1 MSACVLCKR
10 IAKIAVGTV
19 DRGCTE
25 AEAEAARIRLAQL
38 KAVHDPDACAGR
50 MRPFSGFFASAE
62 AEDLWNEILRRTGE
76 EVKAACVRWE
86 AERNARTRQQ
96 AESDDWQR
104 RTAKARRKRKK
115 KDKSETLEEMFKR
128 WAREAKRE
136 GRSTARDT
144 NANRAAEFAREWERD
159 PQGVESNQTELG
171 KKYGLSA
178 IAVGNLLKDAGLK
191 DRTTGDATPRAVEEG
206 FAVATPLKDG
216 KPFFVWNVE
225 KVGGLIAERHEPLSK
240 VDFWVNEVMVDL
252 KKINEAWEAGDDK
265 AACVMLDLLYDAVPK
280 DVAAE
285 VRLRTEQFADTP
297 PAASR
302 PPIDEAIHAPWED

>member
-1 MSACVLCKR
+1 MSACVLCER
-10 IAKIAVGTV
+10 IAKIAVRTV

-25 AEAEAARIRLAQL
+25 AEAEAARIKLAQL

-76 EVKAACVRWE
+76 EVKAACARWE

-115 KDKSETLEEMFKR
+115 KDKPETLEEMFKR

-159 PQGVESNQTELG
+159 PQGVESKTVKG
-171 KKYGLSA
+171 VAYTVKK
-178 IAVGNLLKDAGLK
+178 K
-191 DRTTGDATPRAVEEG
+191 
-206 FAVATPLKDG
+206 
-216 KPFFVWNVE
+216 
-225 KVGGLIAERHEPLSK
+225 GGRWH
-240 VDFWVNEVMVDL
+240 
-252 KKINEAWEAGDDK
+252 
-265 AACVMLDLLYDAVPK
+265 
-280 DVAAE
+280 
-285 VRLRTEQFADTP
+285 
-297 PAASR
+297 ASR
-302 PPIDEAIHAPWED
+302 DGQYLARTFRTSVEAKTALFEVFEQEPATAG